1 MNGQSLYSLLA
12 FIKIHGL
19 ILSAIKLTN
28 EDLFKTT
35 LFCPAN

>member
-1 MNGQSLYSLLA
+1 MNGQSLYSLWA
-12 FIKIHGL
+12 FTKIHGH
-19 ILSAIKLTN
+19 ILLAIKITN